1 MNLFEHSQQVRHSR
15 TLNLLL
21 FWAFVFLLNTGPHWE
36 IYSTTRELFETVG
49 LITGLQFFV
58 AWVLMRFLVPKFL
71 NQDKKLLFV
80 LLTAALILLTSE
92 LNILVRF
99 YYLETTYADS
109 YVRFLS
115 LYGDMPINQRMM
127 SLWTLKYIFFTK
139 LPLYLYPAVILLAH
153 DAHHKQQLLLKLSE
167 QKRKAELDALKN
179 QLNPHFIFNTLN
191 NLYALTL
198 KKSDQA
204 PEVIEKLSDIL
215 DYMLYRCDEQYV
227 SLNNEIVVL
236 KNYITLEQLRYGK
249 RLSVTFEH
257 EVPSDVRVAPL
268 LLLSLLENACK
279 HSTSQ
284 ELNKAY
290 IQLRLAVQGEWIK
303 FSIHN
308 TKPLAVDEVSCEL
321 EPIGL
326 ENMRKQLNLL
336 YPHCHQ
342 LEIINSEQAY
352 EVRLELQVK

>member
-1 MNLFEHSQQVRHSR
+1 MNLLTQIRTAKHSR
-15 TLNLLL
+15 TFYLLL

-36 IYSTTRELFETVG
+36 IYATTRELFETAG
-49 LITGLQFFV
+49 LITGLQFMV
-58 AWVLMRFLVPKFL
+58 AWVLTAVLVPQFL
-71 NQDKKLLFV
+71 SQDKKLAFV
-80 LLTAALILLTSE
+80 SLTALLILFTSE
-92 LNILVRF
+92 INILVRF
-99 YYLETTYADS
+99 YYLETVYADS
-109 YVRFLS
+109 YGRFLS
-115 LYGDMPINQRMM
+115 LYGDMPISQRMM
-127 SLWTLKYIFFTK
+127 SLWTLKYIFFNK

-153 DAHHKQQLLLKLSE
+153 DAHQKQQQLLKLSE

-215 DYMLYRCDEQYV
+215 DYMLYRCGEKYV
-227 SLNNEIVVL
+227 SLHNEIVVL
-236 KNYITLEQLRYGK
+236 NNYIALERLRYGQ
-249 RLSVTFEH
+249 RLSLHFEH
-257 EVPSDVRVAPL
+257 DVPSDVRVAPL

-284 ELNKAY
+284 ELNKAH
-290 IQLRLAVQGEWIK
+290 IRMDLSVQNGWIS

-308 TKPLAVDEVSCEL
+308 SKPSVVNEAASEQAS
-321 EPIGL
+321 IGL

-336 YPHCHQ
+336 YPQSHR
-342 LEIINSEQAY
+342 LKINNTEQAY
-352 EVRLELQVK
+352 EVQLELQVK